1 MRIFCKVKNQLYMVV
16 ILVVRNWRKMTLM
29 LAILIFMMP
38 PILENLC
45 GLQRCSIP
53 WNIQEE
59 DENACGITLCVSEA
73 FLAYAH
79 CPAIVVNFSTSI
91 NM

>member
-1 MRIFCKVKNQLYMVV
+1 MRIFCKVKNQNYMVV

-38 PILENLC
+38 SILENLC
-45 GLQRCSIP
+45 GLQRCSIA

-59 DENACGITLCVSEA
+59 DQNACNTAPRVSEA
-73 FLAYAH
+73 LLAYAQLL
-79 CPAIVVNFSTSI
+79 
-91 NM
+91 